1 MFKSTITL
9 FNYLYSSDEYS
20 KTLIKNV
27 EIQPMCSTDPQ
38 TNSTQ
43 SNTKVLIIV
52 PYKVDSAGAYV
63 NSGSDIKYYLK
74 PKSWKENTD
83 YFTIQNDSDF
93 IIVGDY
99 SHLTDINL
107 NDIKNKVDD
116 LFVICGVKD
125 FSDDLKHFEI
135 VGS

>member
-20 KTLIKNV
+20 KTIIKNV
-27 EIQPMCSTDPQ
+27 EIQPMCSTEPQ
-38 TNSTQ
+38 TNSTE
-43 SNTKVLIIV
+43 SGTKVLIIV
-52 PYKVDSAGAYV
+52 PYKADSGGVYV
-63 NSGSDIKYYLK
+63 NDGNNKKYYLK

-83 YFTIQNDSDF
+83 YFTIQIGFDF

-99 SHLTDINL
+99 SHLTNISL

-116 LFVICGVKD
+116 VFVVNEVKD

-135 VGS
+135 IGS

>member
-9 FNYLYSSDEYS
+9 FNYLYSSDEYA
-20 KTLIKNV
+20 KTLINNV
-27 EIQPMCSTDPQ
+27 EIQPIYKTDPQ
-38 TNSTQ
+38 TNDAQ
-43 SNTKVLIIV
+43 NNTKVLIIV
-52 PYKVDSAGAYV
+52 PYKADSGGVYV

-83 YFTIQNDSDF
+83 YFTIQNGFDF

-99 SHLTDINL
+99 SHLTNISL

-116 LFVICGVKD
+116 VFVINEVKD

-135 VGS
+135 MCN

>member
-20 KTLIKNV
+20 KTIIKNV
-27 EIQPMCSTDPQ
+27 EIQPIYKTDPQ
-38 TNSTQ
+38 TNDTSN
-43 SNTKVLIIV
+43 NTKVLIIV
-52 PYKVDSAGAYV
+52 PYKADSAGAYV
-63 NSGSDIKYYLK
+63 NSGSDKKYYLK

-83 YFTIQNDSDF
+83 YFTIQIGFDF

-99 SHLTDINL
+99 SHLTNISL

-116 LFVICGVKD
+116 VFVINEVKD